1 MDLSVR
7 AYAINVD
14 LNIASKKK
22 SLPRGI
28 CKKREG
34 TMSVSYTHLSLRHLN
49 LIVELESEFG
59 VEFDPEEISGMKCFE
74 DIERVLTQKL

>member
-22 SLPRGI
+22 SLPEAFARKEKEPCGFCDEKI
-28 CKKREG
+28 G
-34 TMSVSYTHLSLRHLN
+34 
-49 LIVELESEFG
+49 
-59 VEFDPEEISGMKCFE
+59 
-74 DIERVLTQKL
+74 

>member
-1 MDLSVR
+1 
-7 AYAINVD
+7 
-14 LNIASKKK
+14 
-22 SLPRGI
+22 
-28 CKKREG
+28 
-34 TMSVSYTHLSLRHLN
+34 MSHRSWDSLRHLN

>member
-34 TMSVSYTHLSLRHLN
+34 TMWVFHAKDRM
-49 LIVELESEFG
+49 I
-59 VEFDPEEISGMKCFE
+59 EI
-74 DIERVLTQKL
+74 L

>member
-1 MDLSVR
+1 MSFEAFMDLSVR

-28 CKKREG
+28 CEKEKEPCG
-34 TMSVSYTHLSLRHLN
+34 FCDEK
-49 LIVELESEFG
+49 IG
-59 VEFDPEEISGMKCFE
+59 
-74 DIERVLTQKL
+74 

>member
-1 MDLSVR
+1 MDVSVR

-28 CKKREG
+28 CKKKRKNHVG
-34 TMSVSYTHLSLRHLN
+34 FV
-49 LIVELESEFG
+49 
-59 VEFDPEEISGMKCFE
+59 MK
-74 DIERVLTQKL
+74 R

>member
-1 MDLSVR
+1 MIFSCLIVFDVFEAFMDLSVR

-14 LNIASKKK
+14 LNIAPKKK

-34 TMSVSYTHLSLRHLN
+34 TMW
-49 LIVELESEFG
+49 
-59 VEFDPEEISGMKCFE
+59 
-74 DIERVLTQKL
+74 VL

>member
-22 SLPRGI
+22 
-28 CKKREG
+28 
-34 TMSVSYTHLSLRHLN
+34 
-49 LIVELESEFG
+49 LEI
-59 VEFDPEEISGMKCFE
+59 DLM
-74 DIERVLTQKL
+74 QKLEQKTIIH

>member
-1 MDLSVR
+1 MIFSCLIVFDVFEAFMDLSVR

-28 CKKREG
+28 FYKREG
-34 TMSVSYTHLSLRHLN
+34 TMW
-49 LIVELESEFG
+49 
-59 VEFDPEEISGMKCFE
+59 
-74 DIERVLTQKL
+74 VL

>member
-1 MDLSVR
+1 MR
-7 AYAINVD
+7 Q
-14 LNIASKKK
+14 
-22 SLPRGI
+22 
-28 CKKREG
+28 KR
-34 TMSVSYTHLSLRHLN
+34 YPNRNCDKWDSLRHLN

>member
-28 CKKREG
+28 CKKRER
-34 TMSVSYTHLSLRHLN
+34 TM
-49 LIVELESEFG
+49 G
-59 VEFDPEEISGMKCFE
+59 V
-74 DIERVLTQKL
+74 L